1 MASYR
6 VTPSHCAKPLVLYYP
21 VGDVM
26 AARAKKQS
34 HVPFRNSTLTYLLQD
49 SLSQDSKTL
58 MIVCISPVQY
68 NASESFCSLDFA
80 QKVATVE
87 LGKATKHVVGATA
100 GVSHTSPHANSHSH
114 AASHHSSS
122 HHATS
127 HPSPAKKS
135 LGK

>member
-1 MASYR
+1 
-6 VTPSHCAKPLVLYYP
+6 
-21 VGDVM
+21 M

-58 MIVCISPVQY
+58 MIVCVSPIQY
-68 NASESFCSLDFA
+68 NSSESFCSLDFA

-87 LGKATKHVVGATA
+87 LGKASKHVVGSA
-100 GVSHTSPHANSHSH
+100 GAPHTNSNHTSSH
-114 AASHHSSS
+114 ASSHHPNA
-122 HHATS
+122 HATS